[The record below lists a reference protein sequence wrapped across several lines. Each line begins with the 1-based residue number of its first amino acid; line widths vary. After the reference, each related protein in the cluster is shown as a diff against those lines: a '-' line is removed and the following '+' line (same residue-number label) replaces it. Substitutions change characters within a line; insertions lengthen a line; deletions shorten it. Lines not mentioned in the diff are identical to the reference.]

1 MTSEWPTS
9 VSFNSRKLLVSRR
22 EKQLGVGSAPPS
34 GAKAVSAKTASSL
47 LPQVFSQLVATGHL
61 L

>member
-1 MTSEWPTS
+1 M

-22 EKQLGVGSAPPS
+22 EKRLGVGGAPRS
-34 GAKAVSAKTASSL
+34 GAKAVSAKTAASL